1 VIRDTSPLDWDW
13 TDIIN
18 EIKDN
23 WDLNKIIFDLGI
35 WILNYD
41 MNKISRVI

>member
-1 VIRDTSPLDWDW
+1 LLERIKEKNNHDYGENVALVIRDTSPLDWDW

-23 WDLNKIIFDLGI
+23 
-35 WILNYD
+35 
-41 MNKISRVI
+41 